1 MMYDVCLGEGSRIQF
16 LLSSYRIVE
25 NNKQF
30 LLSVTSSGDEQKSG
44 TRENTIFGWFS
55 WKVANN
61 KQFLLSVTSSGD
73 EQKSGTRE
81 NTIFGWFSWKVAN
94 NKQFLLSVA
103 SSGDQQKSERAKMM
117 FNVIGPHKRSLPLI
131 K

>member
-1 MMYDVCLGEGSRIQF
+1 MYDVCLGEGSRIQF

-61 KQFLLSVTSSGD
+61 KQFLLSV
-73 EQKSGTRE
+73 
-81 NTIFGWFSWKVAN
+81 
-94 NKQFLLSVA
+94 A

-117 FNVIGPHKRSLPLI
+117 FNLYGPHKRSLPLI